1 MKITTTITENFF
13 KTVYGKDIIENSL
26 QVNNNN
32 INFMEITT
40 VMDITAPRQ
49 QTMNILDFYLRCK
62 IWAYREGYTIREFG
76 EYVLVIA
83 DGTTII
89 RINNNDNIT
98 DEDNV
103 DVLFNI
109 DMVFK
114 ACIQILEL

>member
-1 MKITTTITENFF
+1 MRTSAITENFF

-26 QVNNNN
+26 QVNNNT
-32 INFMEITT
+32 INFMEVTT

-62 IWAYREGYTIREFG
+62 IWAYRKGYIIRELG

-83 DGTTII
+83 DDTTIV
-89 RINNNDNIT
+89 RINNDDYSNV
-98 DEDNV
+98 EDNF
-103 DVLFNI
+103 DELFNI

-114 ACIQILEL
+114 ACIKILEL